1 MRDLKLHCRKV
12 AQLIL
17 LIATKYI
24 YYTHTPHIKR
34 SRKLLK
40 SQQRELSA
48 SLPSSVKTCTNFY
61 DSNSLSF
68 LRLNSSQADHP
79 GPSEKPL
86 LRNFVS
92 FVKIAHWHRK
102 SSIFCHDSFPPH
114 TQGNHNH
121 FALFGI
127 VFLSVFCFCV
137 EDFAQQNGKIARQ
150 NERVVKSGPISAP
163 GSTTWPTCA
172 GWWLATAGTN
182 LAHSFWGEI
191 IRCKCISDLAGR

>member
-1 MRDLKLHCRKV
+1 MMRDLKLHCRKV

-68 LRLNSSQADHP
+68 FTTQLQPSWPPRSFWKTTLAKFRKLRQNRTLTSQKFNILP
-79 GPSEKPL
+79 RQS
-86 LRNFVS
+86 
-92 FVKIAHWHRK
+92 
-102 SSIFCHDSFPPH
+102 PPR

-127 VFLSVFCFCV
+127 RFLFLRRRFCAA
-137 EDFAQQNGKIARQ
+137 EWKDR
-150 NERVVKSGPISAP
+150 AP
-163 GSTTWPTCA
+163 KWKG
-172 GWWLATAGTN
+172 
-182 LAHSFWGEI
+182 
-191 IRCKCISDLAGR
+191 CKKWSDLSSRLDDLANLCWVMIGYRGD

>member
-1 MRDLKLHCRKV
+1 MMRDLKLHCRKV

-68 LRLNSSQADHP
+68 FTTQLQPSWPPRSFWKTTLAKFRKLRQNRTLTSQKFNILP
-79 GPSEKPL
+79 RQS
-86 LRNFVS
+86 
-92 FVKIAHWHRK
+92 
-102 SSIFCHDSFPPH
+102 PPVPREIIIISPYSA
-114 TQGNHNH
+114 
-121 FALFGI
+121 F
-127 VFLSVFCFCV
+127 VFCFCV

-191 IRCKCISDLAGR
+191 ICCKCISDLAGR